1 MSGAVE
7 LDIDRTA
14 TVERIALD
22 ATSWVDLVPGFVV
35 DAEGLLRRVLDE
47 VDWRQ
52 GEVWRFD
59 RYVEERRLGAWVRAD
74 ALAPAVRQTEL
85 HLGSRYRVPFEGVTA
100 IHYRDGTDFQGL
112 HSDREMRWLDD
123 TLIAIL
129 VLGAARPF
137 VLRPRGEWTD
147 PAQRTDSSNDVVLRP
162 GDGTLLVMGGRCQ
175 RDWLHGV
182 PEDRSTDASRVSL
195 TWRWTAKRGRP
206 DTAPGYFDGRSFS
219 DRPNPQGW
227 RTRRR

>member
-1 MSGAVE
+1 MTAPVE
-7 LDIDRTA
+7 LQIDRGA
-14 TVERIALD
+14 AVERIELD

-35 DAEGLLRRVLDE
+35 DAEGLLGHVLDE
-47 VDWRQ
+47 VNWRQ

-59 RYVEERRLGAWVRAD
+59 RYVEERRLGAWVQAD
-74 ALAPAVRQTEL
+74 HLAPAVRQTEL

-100 IHYRDGTDFQGL
+100 IHYRDGSDFQGL

-129 VLGAARPF
+129 VLGAHRPF
-137 VLRPRGEWTD
+137 VLRPRGDWTD
-147 PAQRTDSSNDVVLRP
+147 PAQRTDASHDVVLRP

-182 PEDRSTDASRVSL
+182 PEDPLTRSSRVSL

-206 DTAPGYFDGRSFS
+206 DTAPGYFEGRSFS
-219 DRPNPQGW
+219 DRPNPRGH
-227 RTRRR
+227 RMRGR